1 MPSADWFTRRR
12 IIVVL
17 AVCLFAGAIAVALA
31 DRVLAKLRSE
41 PGPPAPTVTLQFGPS
56 DLAYLQPAR
65 LSRELPVS
73 GAVQPVRQTTVRA
86 KVSGELK
93 EIRVREGEP
102 VRQGQVLARFDT
114 ADLEA
119 RLADRL
125 GAMEAARAQLKLAEK
140 TRTTNL
146 ALLKQNFIS
155 QNAFDSA
162 DSNLSVNQ
170 GGLKSMEAQVQLARN
185 ALRDAVVTAPLAGT
199 IAKRH
204 AQPGEKLSFDAPLF
218 TVVDLAD
225 MELQAMVPANDIP
238 ELESG
243 MPVELAIDGFGDRR
257 FTGSIERINPTTE
270 AGTRAIIVFVQ
281 IPNKDRALR
290 GGMFAS
296 GKVTLAAGPAVP
308 TLPQTAVRSE
318 SGQTVIWSIDNGRL
332 VRRQVVV
339 GARDATS
346 GRIEIRTPIGA
357 DLPVLAARVDNL
369 REGAPA
375 VIKPGQ
381 AAQPES
387 ADSPPAS
394 VKATPG

>member
-1 MPSADWFTRRR
+1 MTSADWFTRRR

-17 AVCLFAGAIAVALA
+17 VVCLSAVAIAAALA
-31 DRVLAKLRSE
+31 SRVLAKLRSE
-41 PGPPAPTVTLQFGPS
+41 PGPLATTVTLQFGPS

-93 EIRVREGEP
+93 EIRVREGEA

>member
-1 MPSADWFTRRR
+1 M
-12 IIVVL
+12 
-17 AVCLFAGAIAVALA
+17 
-31 DRVLAKLRSE
+31 
-41 PGPPAPTVTLQFGPS
+41 
-56 DLAYLQPAR
+56 
-65 LSRELPVS
+65 
-73 GAVQPVRQTTVRA
+73 
-86 KVSGELK
+86 
-93 EIRVREGEP
+93 
-102 VRQGQVLARFDT
+102 
-114 ADLEA
+114 
-119 RLADRL
+119 L

>member
-1 MPSADWFTRRR
+1 MTSADWFTRRR

-41 PGPPAPTVTLQFGPS
+41 PGPLATTVTLQFGPS

-93 EIRVREGEP
+93 EIRVREGEA